1 MSLLSTFIA
10 KHLVKSLEQQFVAHL
25 PEAKEELLNE
35 VTNFADIVTNW
46 VNEKVKEK
54 EASQNGK
61 EGK

>member
-10 KHLVKSLEQQFVAHL
+10 KHLVNSLEQQFVAHL

-46 VNEKVKEK
+46 VNEKIKEK
-54 EASQNGK
+54 EAS
-61 EGK
+61 